1 MGVLV
6 LKRTG
11 DKLDAV
17 FAALVLLLGLAVFGI
32 FLGAARLTCVP
43 SSCQGRP
50 ASANCARDWVYL
62 SSQCEKTF
70 LSYPDTNFHYL
81 LLLAST
87 LFFALLCSPIFYGNP
102 SCTELFASFSS
113 IWKLKNNDPITKDVE
128 WRRKMNLI
136 LDQLKTSTTLT
147 KNYALYH
154 GLGILIDGT
163 SLLLVSLYTLHFF
176 DFSLPTSYFAV
187 TKTEDANFVCDM
199 PNKNLFQ
206 WFGVAATLVI
216 LAKTVNRLLCLGFA
230 AAFPGLFGRN
240 IVLYADEVID
250 KNDENVYHIQSNPLA
265 VLCHTL
271 LSTMQLVFLSPV
283 IKIRN
288 FFQFYCHKLADDTGA
303 DDKGLIAQEVV
314 EQPAGAVEEQNN
326 HAAAT
331 NGFATPVEIKRIR
344 QLPTAHQN
352 WSDLFF
358 IMDVMSGGVD
368 ICDIL
373 IFISKTDDL
382 IPVMDDKKVD
392 VHLSRLDVGTSTL
405 TVSYTDAGII
415 EKLLDVEL
423 YSSGGLS
430 VVAWLE
436 GPAGRVEA
444 NPGQTGPT
452 KNPTFPVTMG
462 TSYELI
468 SAVFGNGKMLVRLPN
483 FSFHPPQELKARHKK
498 KYGLNV
504 PLVAFTQTEGR
515 PLSLNFDIG
524 R

>member
-17 FAALVLLLGLAVFGI
+17 FSAVVLVLGLAVFGI
-32 FLGAARLTCVP
+32 FLGAAKLTCVP
-43 SSCQGRP
+43 TSCQGRP
-50 ASANCARDWVYL
+50 SSANCARDWVYL

-81 LLLAST
+81 LLLASA
-87 LFFALLCSPIFYGNP
+87 LFFGLLCTPIFYGNP
-102 SCTELFASFSS
+102 VCTELFASFSS
-113 IWKLKNNDPITKDVE
+113 IWKLKSNDPITKDVE
-128 WRRKMNLI
+128 WRRKMHLI

-154 GLGILIDGT
+154 GLGLLLDT
-163 SLLLVSLYTLHFF
+163 TFLLLVSLYTLHFF
-176 DFSLPTSYFAV
+176 DFSLPTFYFAI
-187 TKTEDANFVCDM
+187 TKTEDDNFVCDM

-206 WFGVAATLVI
+206 WFGVAASLVI
-216 LAKTVNRLLCLGFA
+216 LIKTINRLLCLGFA

-240 IVLYADEVID
+240 LVLYADEVID
-250 KNDENVYHIQSNPLA
+250 KNEENVYHIQSNPLA
-265 VLCHTL
+265 VLYHTL
-271 LSTMQLVFLSPV
+271 LSTLQLVFISPV
-283 IKIRN
+283 MKIRN

-303 DDKGLIAQEVV
+303 DDKGLVAQEVV
-314 EQPAGAVEEQNN
+314 EPAGGAVEE
-326 HAAAT
+326 HAPGT
-331 NGFATPVEIKRIR
+331 NGFATPLEVKRIR
-344 QLPTAHQN
+344 QLPAGYQN

-358 IMDVMSGGVD
+358 IMDVMSAGVD

-392 VHLSRLDVGTSTL
+392 VHLSRLDVGTNTL

-444 NPGQTGPT
+444 NPALTGPT

-483 FSFHPPQELKARHKK
+483 FTFHPPQELKARHKK

>member
-6 LKRTG
+6 LKRTS

-17 FAALVLLLGLAVFGI
+17 FAAAIFVLGLAVFGI
-32 FLGAARLTCVP
+32 YLGAARLTCVP
-43 SSCQGRP
+43 TSCQGRP
-50 ASANCARDWVYL
+50 SSANCARDWVYL
-62 SSQCEKTF
+62 SSQCEQTF
-70 LSYPDTNFHYL
+70 LSYPDTNFHFL
-81 LLLAST
+81 LLLASA
-87 LFFALLCSPIFYGNP
+87 LFFGLLGSPIFYGNP
-102 SCTELFASFSS
+102 ACTELFASFSS
-113 IWKLKNNDPITKDVE
+113 IWKLKNNDPLTKDVE
-128 WRRKMNLI
+128 WKRKMHLI
-136 LDQLKTSTTLT
+136 LDQLKSSSTLT

-154 GLGILIDGT
+154 GLGLAIDGL
-163 SLLLVSLYTLHFF
+163 SFLLVSLYTLHFF
-176 DFSLPTSYFAV
+176 DFSLPTSYFDV
-187 TKTEDANFVCDM
+187 TKTEDANFICDM

-206 WFGVAATLVI
+206 WFGVAATLV
-216 LAKTVNRLLCLGFA
+216 LLLKTVNRLLCVGFA

-240 IVLYADEVID
+240 MVLYADEVVD
-250 KNDENVYHIQSNPLA
+250 KNEENVYHIQNNPIA
-265 VLCHTL
+265 VLYHILTSTL
-271 LSTMQLVFLSPV
+271 QIVFVAPLQ
-283 IKIRN
+283 KLKN
-288 FFQFYCHKLADDTGA
+288 FFQFYFHKLADDTGA
-303 DDKGLIAQEVV
+303 DEKGYRTLEVV
-314 EQPAGAVEEQNN
+314 EPAPPAPVEE
-326 HAAAT
+326 HAPGT

-344 QLPTAHQN
+344 QLPTFYHN

-392 VHLSRLDVGTSTL
+392 VHLSRLDVAANTL
-405 TVSYTDAGII
+405 TLSYTDAGII

-423 YSSGGLS
+423 YSSGGLA

-436 GPAGRVEA
+436 GPTGRIEA
-444 NPGQTGPT
+444 NPSESGPT

>member
-6 LKRTG
+6 LKRTS

-17 FAALVLLLGLAVFGI
+17 FAAVVLVLGLAVFGI
-32 FLGAARLTCVP
+32 YLGAARLTCVP
-43 SSCQGRP
+43 TSCQGRP
-50 ASANCARDWVYL
+50 SSANCARDWVYL
-62 SSQCEKTF
+62 SSQCEKSF

-81 LLLAST
+81 LLLASA
-87 LFFALLCSPIFYGNP
+87 LFFGLLGSPIFYGNP
-102 SCTELFASFSS
+102 ACTELFASFSS
-113 IWKLKNNDPITKDVE
+113 IWKLKNNDPVTKDVE
-128 WRRKMNLI
+128 WKRKMHLI
-136 LDQLKTSTTLT
+136 LDQLKTSSTLT

-154 GLGILIDGT
+154 GLGLAIDAT
-163 SLLLVSLYTLHFF
+163 SFLLVSLYTLHFF
-176 DFSLPTSYFAV
+176 DVSLPTSYFAV
-187 TKTEDANFVCDM
+187 TKTEDADFVCDM

-206 WFGVAATLVI
+206 WFGVAATLV
-216 LAKTVNRLLCLGFA
+216 LLVKTINRLLCIGFA

-240 IVLYADEVID
+240 LVLYADEVVD
-250 KNDENVYHIQSNPLA
+250 KNEEKVYHIQSNPIA
-265 VLCHTL
+265 VLCHALISTL
-271 LSTMQLVFLSPV
+271 QLVFISP
-283 IKIRN
+283 IQNIRN
-288 FFQFYCHKLADDTGA
+288 FFQFYRHKLADDAGA
-303 DDKGLIAQEVV
+303 DDKGLVAPEVV
-314 EQPAGAVEEQNN
+314 EPAPPAEE
-326 HAAAT
+326 HAPGS

-344 QLPTAHQN
+344 QLPASYQN

-358 IMDVMSGGVD
+358 IMDVMSRGID

-392 VHLSRLDVGTSTL
+392 VHLSRLDVGTNTL
-405 TVSYTDAGII
+405 TVSYTNAGII

-436 GPAGRVEA
+436 GPAGRIEA
-444 NPGQTGPT
+444 NPSLAGPT

>member
-6 LKRTG
+6 LKRTS

-17 FAALVLLLGLAVFGI
+17 FAAVVLVLGLAVFGI
-32 FLGAARLTCVP
+32 YLGAARLTCVP
-43 SSCQGRP
+43 ISCQGRP
-50 ASANCARDWVYL
+50 SSANCARDWVYL
-62 SSQCEKTF
+62 SSQCEKSF

-81 LLLAST
+81 LLLASA
-87 LFFALLCSPIFYGNP
+87 LFFGLLGSPIFYGNP
-102 SCTELFASFSS
+102 ACTELFASFSS
-113 IWKLKNNDPITKDVE
+113 IWKIKNNDAITKDVE
-128 WRRKMNLI
+128 WRRKMHLI

-154 GLGILIDGT
+154 GIGLALDGT
-163 SLLLVSLYTLHFF
+163 SFLLVSLYTLHFF
-176 DFSLPTSYFAV
+176 HFSLPTSYLDV

-206 WFGVAATLVI
+206 WFGVAATLV
-216 LAKTVNRLLCLGFA
+216 LLVKTINRLLCVGFA
-230 AAFPGLFGRN
+230 TAFPGLFGRN
-240 IVLYADEVID
+240 LVLYADEVID
-250 KNDENVYHIQSNPLA
+250 KNEEKVYHIQSNPLA

-271 LSTMQLVFLSPV
+271 LSTLQLVFISPIQK
-283 IKIRN
+283 IKN

-303 DDKGLIAQEVV
+303 DDKGIVAPEVV
-314 EQPAGAVEEQNN
+314 EPAVPAVDE
-326 HAAAT
+326 HAPGT

-344 QLPTAHQN
+344 QLPTGYQN

-392 VHLSRLDVGTSTL
+392 VHLSRLDVGTNTL

-436 GPAGRVEA
+436 GPTGRVEA
-444 NPGQTGPT
+444 NPSLTGPT

>member
-6 LKRTG
+6 LKRTS

-17 FAALVLLLGLAVFGI
+17 FAAAVLILGLAVFGI
-32 FLGAARLTCVP
+32 YLGAPRLTCVP
-43 SSCQGRP
+43 TSCQGRP
-50 ASANCARDWVYL
+50 SSANCARDWAYL
-62 SSQCEKTF
+62 SSQCEQSF

-81 LLLAST
+81 LLLASA
-87 LFFALLCSPIFYGNP
+87 LFFGLLGSPIFYGNP
-102 SCTELFASFSS
+102 ACTELFATFST

-128 WRRKMNLI
+128 WRRKMHLI
-136 LDQLKTSTTLT
+136 LDQLKSGATLT
-147 KNYALYH
+147 KNYSIYH
-154 GLGILIDGT
+154 GIGLVIDSL

-199 PNKNLFQ
+199 PNKSLFQ
-206 WFGVAATLVI
+206 WFGVATALV
-216 LAKTVNRLLCLGFA
+216 LLGKTINRLLCVGFA

-240 IVLYADEVID
+240 IVLYADEIVD
-250 KNDENVYHIQSNPLA
+250 KNDENVYNIQNNPIAILYHVLA
-265 VLCHTL
+265 ATLQTVL
-271 LSTMQLVFLSPV
+271 VAPV
-283 IKIRN
+283 QKIRN
-288 FFQFYCHKLADDTGA
+288 FFQFYCHKLADETGA
-303 DDKGLIAQEVV
+303 DEKVYRPVEVV
-314 EQPAGAVEEQNN
+314 EPAPPAPVEE
-326 HAAAT
+326 HAPGT

-344 QLPTAHQN
+344 QLPAFYHN

-382 IPVMDDKKVD
+382 IPIMDDKKVD
-392 VHLSRLDVGTSTL
+392 VHLSRLDVATNTL

-430 VVAWLE
+430 VIAWLE
-436 GPAGRVEA
+436 GPTGRVEA
-444 NPGQTGPT
+444 NPSESGST

-504 PLVAFTQTEGR
+504 PLVAFTQNEGR